1 MTNKSIFVAFDLD
14 DTLYKEMDYLKSAYK
29 EIASYVEGKTGRT
42 GVYQEMVKAY
52 RDHVD
57 VFGMLESMSDSLI
70 KKDDLL
76 QKYRN
81 HIPKIVLNE
90 DAKACLNDLK
100 ARGIVLGII
109 TDGRSVA
116 QRNKMEALGLEKWI
130 PKENW
135 IVSEEIDSEK
145 PNQKNYALFEEK
157 YPNHIY
163 YYIGNNPKKDFKG
176 ANELGWQT
184 ICLLDSGDE
193 IHPQTFDQES
203 IFLPKYKVAT
213 LKESIAFFNLN
224 TLNQRYCTTEIDS
237 EKRLANSVTK
247 L

>member
-1 MTNKSIFVAFDLD
+1 MTNKSIFIAFDLD
-14 DTLYKEMDYLKSAYK
+14 DTLYKEIDYLKSAYQ
-29 EIASYVEGKTGRT
+29 EIASYVEEKTGLT
-42 GVYQEMVKAY
+42 DVYQDMMNAY
-52 RDHVD
+52 RAHTD
-57 VFGMLESMSDSLI
+57 VFGLLESKSDSLI
-70 KKDDLL
+70 KKDELL
-76 QKYRN
+76 LIYRN
-81 HIPKIVLNE
+81 HFPNITLNE
-90 DAKACLNDLK
+90 DAKACLNELN
-100 ARGIVLGII
+100 ARGIVMGII

-135 IVSEEIDSEK
+135 IISEEISSEK
-145 PNQKNYALFEEK
+145 PNQKNYAFFEEK
-157 YPNHIY
+157 YPNHTY

-213 LKESIAFFNLN
+213 LKESIAFI
-224 TLNQRYCTTEIDS
+224 TLKYS
-237 EKRLANSVTK
+237 
-247 L
+247 